1 MHDSSKT
8 DQELLEEIAILK
20 QRIRELEQSEFEHKG
35 TEDVLVNNK
44 TWGRVLFE
52 HSPDG
57 IVIIEPDTARL
68 LEFNETAH
76 QQLGYS
82 REEFL
87 RLSIYDIDV
96 SETPDETRSHIQKV
110 IRDGRS
116 DFETIHRTREGEIR
130 NIRVMAQSTE
140 ILGRSVYHCIWRDIT
155 DRKRADKALRES
167 EENFRIFFT
176 TVDDMI
182 IVASPGGTFI
192 YTNPAMTLKLGYSA
206 NEFKNMHVLDV
217 HPLGMR
223 QEAEIIFAGMLKRE
237 LAFCPLPLQSKTG
250 ALIPAETRVWF
261 GKWNGEDCIF
271 GISKDLT
278 KEQEALQKFNRLFN
292 SNPSPMAVSSVPE
305 GRFTDVNEAFLNT
318 LGYSRGEIIG
328 KTSEELGLF
337 LQPEKQK
344 EVAEQLQAQ
353 DRIANCELKV
363 KRKEGTI
370 LDGLFSGETI
380 ESQGIKCLL
389 TVMIDQTERKRAEEA
404 WRESE
409 ARWQFA
415 LEGAG
420 DGVWDWNTVTNRVYF
435 SNQWKTMLGYAE
447 YEIGDTLDEWDR
459 RVHPEDK
466 TKVFADL
473 ERHFLGETDTYQN
486 EHRVL
491 CKDGSYKWI
500 LDRGK
505 VIEWTV
511 DKKPLRMIGTHT
523 DVSERKQAKDI
534 LEKIVKER
542 TIELS
547 SKNQLLAKEVK
558 ERSHV
563 EAALRKKAK
572 EVQHKA
578 DKLVE
583 LNAALKVILRQREED
598 KEELEDKV
606 LANITNFITPDLE
619 KLKKQKID
627 QDSKSILEM
636 VEANLNN
643 IISPFGS
650 KLSSKYLKL
659 TPTEIKV
666 ANLVKE
672 GKSIKEIAEIM
683 TVSHHTIDLHRFNL
697 RKKMGL
703 KSRKINLRSYLLSL
717 S

>member
-1 MHDSSKT
+1 MDDQSKT
-8 DQELLEEIAILK
+8 KQELLEEISI
-20 QRIRELEQSEFEHKG
+20 LEQRNQELKKSERKLADSVMSD
-35 TEDVLVNNK
+35 TNTQYRMLI
-44 TWGRVLFE
+44 E

-57 IVIIEPDTARL
+57 IVIIDPTTARF

-76 QQLGYS
+76 RQLGYS
-82 REEFL
+82 REEFQ
-87 RLSIYDIDV
+87 RLSIFDIDA
-96 SETPDETRSHIQKV
+96 SETPDETRLHIQKV
-110 IRDGRS
+110 IRDGQS

-130 NIRVMAQSTE
+130 HIRVMAQSTE
-140 ILGRSVYHCIWRDIT
+140 ILGHPVYHCIWRDIT
-155 DRKRADKALRES
+155 ERKRSEKALREG

-182 IVASPGGTFI
+182 IVASPDGKFI
-192 YTNPAMTLKLGYSA
+192 YTNPAMTLKLGYSSS
-206 NEFKNMHVLDV
+206 EFKTMHVLDV
-217 HPLGMR
+217 HPSEMR
-223 QEAEIIFAGMLKRE
+223 KEAEEIFAAMFKGE
-237 LAFCPLPLQSKTG
+237 LEFCPLPLQSKTG
-250 ALIPAETRVWF
+250 TLVPVETRVWF
-261 GKWNGEDCIF
+261 GKWSGEDCIF

-292 SNPSPMAVSSVPE
+292 SNPSPMAVSSMPE

-318 LGYSRGEIIG
+318 LGYSRREIMG

-337 LQPEKQK
+337 LHPEKQR
-344 EVAEQLQAQ
+344 EIAEQLQAQ
-353 DRIANCELKV
+353 GRIANLELKV
-363 KRKEGTI
+363 KCKDGTI
-370 LDGLFSGETI
+370 LDGLFSGATI
-380 ESQGIKCLL
+380 ESQGIKYLL
-389 TVMIDQTERKRAEEA
+389 TVMIDQTERNRAEA
-404 WRESE
+404 ALWESE
-409 ARWQFA
+409 ARWHFA

-420 DGVWDWNTVTNRVYF
+420 DGVWDWNIITNCVFF

-466 TKVFADL
+466 AKIYADL
-473 ERHFLGETDTYQN
+473 EKHFRGETDTYQN
-486 EHRVL
+486 EHRVI
-491 CKDGSYKWI
+491 CKDGTYKWV

-505 VIEWTV
+505 VIEWTA

-547 SKNQLLAKEVK
+547 SKNRLLAQEVK

-572 EVQHKA
+572 EGQRKA
-578 DKLVE
+578 NKLVE
-583 LNAALKVILRQREED
+583 LNAALKVILKQREED
-598 KEELEDKV
+598 REELEEKV
-606 LANITNFITPDLE
+606 LANITHFITPNLE

-627 QDSKSILEM
+627 QESKTILEM
-636 VEANLNN
+636 MESSLNN

-650 KLSSKYLKL
+650 KVSSKYLKL

-697 RKKMGL
+697 RKKLGL
-703 KSRKINLRSYLLSL
+703 KSRKINLRSYLCSL